1 MIELDIA
8 GENRVAPRSF
18 YDDAHGIRHGVG
30 NAEEP
35 DCRFA
40 KPDYLVF
47 FHLANLHG
55 NGLRKFLLPLLYH
68 HAGQFAG
75 INHRVADAVND
86 VGNSADV
93 IQMPVRNQ
101 HSANFVPALFQ
112 VSCIWKYVI
121 NTGSLYFAE
130 SKSAINDK
138 NVASEFYGC
147 HVSSHLL
154 NSGKGNDAHGVFR
167 RLLDRGIRPTIARI
181 GLMFYA
187 RFASSRGVRR
197 AGG

>member
-68 HAGQFAG
+68 HAGQLAG

-86 VGNSADV
+86 VGNAADV
-93 IQMPVRNQ
+93 VQVPMRYKKP
-101 HSANFVPALFQ
+101 ADFVAARFQ
-112 VSCIWKYVI
+112 VTGVGENVI
-121 NTGSLYFAE
+121 NAGGIHFAE
-130 SKSAINDK
+130 SESAVNEED
-138 NVASEFYGC
+138 VASEFYGG
-147 HVSSHLL
+147 HVAPDFL
-154 NSGKGNDAHGVFR
+154 
-167 RLLDRGIRPTIARI
+167 
-181 GLMFYA
+181 YA
-187 RFASSRGVRR
+187 
-197 AGG
+197 